1 MARPLK
7 PLEILKTFERW
18 GVPHDQVPG
27 WKTRS
32 NTNGW
37 SPTGVSGCMHHHTG
51 DDGPDGADRAVLV
64 KGRPGLRGPLANFG
78 VTDRGRVEIIS
89 AGAANHAGMGDPRVL
104 KAVRHESYDKFPP
117 ARLTCTRA
125 APAPSAATASSTAGR
140 PTTVRATT
148 RPSTRCSTGRSSSP
162 PQPSSAPSTRSTGL
176 PSGGPDG
183 RASATRS
190 GPTTSID
197 PRKIDMSVDR
207 ADIPG
212 ASTTGPPRP
221 GTGTRPAS
229 ARPPPSR
236 CTRDPPRPAR
246 IADRPAARPPATSPG
261 GRAVGIRDCRRLD
274 PRGCRL
280 LPGDQGPPHDDVVRA

>member
-7 PLEILKTFERW
+7 PQEILKTFERW

-51 DDGPDGADRAVLV
+51 DDASDGADRAVLV

-104 KAVRHESYDKFPP
+104 KAVRHESYDRFPP
-117 ARLTCTRA
+117 ATHMHQGSPGAVGGNGKFYGWEAYYGAGDDPTINALQYRA
-125 APAPSAATASSTAGR
+125 LILSTAAVISALDSVDG
-140 PTTVRATT
+140 PAVRW
-148 RPSTRCSTGRSSSP
+148 TGRSCIGHKEW
-162 PQPSSAPSTRSTGL
+162 T
-176 PSGGPDG
+176 DHK
-183 RASATRS
+183 
-190 GPTTSID
+190 ID

-207 ADIPG
+207 ADIQWCLDHG
-212 ASTTGPPRP
+212 
-221 GTGTRPAS
+221 
-229 ARPPPSR
+229 
-236 CTRDPPRPAR
+236 
-246 IADRPAARPPATSPG
+246 PAAARHWYETGERKAA
-261 GRAVGIRDCRRLD
+261 AVAL
-274 PRGCRL
+274 
-280 LPGDQGPPHDDVVRA
+280 HA

>member
-7 PLEILKTFERW
+7 PQEILKTFERW

-51 DDGPDGADRAVLV
+51 DDASDGADRAVLV

-104 KAVRHESYDKFPP
+104 KAVRHESYDRFPP
-117 ARLTCTRA
+117 ATHMHQGS
-125 APAPSAATASSTAGR
+125 PAPSAATASSTAGR

-176 PSGGPDG
+176 PSGGRDG
-183 RASATRS
+183 PASATRS
-190 GPTTSID
+190 GPTT
-197 PRKIDMSVDR
+197 R
-207 ADIPG
+207 
-212 ASTTGPPRP
+212 STH
-221 GTGTRPAS
+221 
-229 ARPPPSR
+229 ARS
-236 CTRDPPRPAR
+236 T
-246 IADRPAARPPATSPG
+246 
-261 GRAVGIRDCRRLD
+261 
-274 PRGCRL
+274 
-280 LPGDQGPPHDDVVRA
+280 